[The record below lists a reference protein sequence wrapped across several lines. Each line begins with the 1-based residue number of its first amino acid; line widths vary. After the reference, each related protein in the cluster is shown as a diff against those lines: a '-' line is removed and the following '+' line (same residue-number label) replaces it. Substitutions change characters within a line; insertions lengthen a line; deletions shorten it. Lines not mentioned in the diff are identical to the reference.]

1 MENVRAQQTQ
11 MQPRR
16 LIWRK
21 PYQSRLRKQPRKRA
35 PSIPSTMSVSW
46 SKVGKGKGFNGP
58 VSDEDKIVFI
68 IGKTVFTGDK
78 RIIKRKHKEDLIVHQ
93 LEANPNWKVNNGK
106 IRIGVLVC
114 STPKD
119 TAKRYVML
127 YLQEEDIPKDYM
139 SGKYDELS
147 IKTLHNK
154 FKALADEV
162 NAAAVP
168 VDAAVPVEEMNVL
181 HLKL

>member
-1 MENVRAQQTQ
+1 MENVRAL
-11 MQPRR
+11 PRR
-16 LIWRK
+16 FR
-21 PYQSRLRKQPRKRA
+21 RRNPR
-35 PSIPSTMSVSW
+35 PLEQSIPSTMSVSW
-46 SKVGKGKGFNGP
+46 SKVGKRLSTRGFNDP
-58 VSDEDKIVFI
+58 VSDTDKIKFI
-68 IGKTVFTGDK
+68 FGKTGVFTEDM
-78 RIIKRKHKEDLIVHQ
+78 RIIKRKRNEDLIVHQ
-93 LEANPNWKVNNGK
+93 LEANPNWNVNNGK

-127 YLQEEDIPKDYM
+127 YLQEEDIPKEY
-139 SGKYDELS
+139 KYDEIS

-162 NAAAVP
+162 NAAAGAAVP
-168 VDAAVPVEEMNVL
+168 VETAVPVEEMNVL

>member
-1 MENVRAQQTQ
+1 MENVRALPKRFRRRN
-11 MQPRR
+11 PRP
-16 LIWRK
+16 LE
-21 PYQSRLRKQPRKRA
+21 Q
-35 PSIPSTMSVSW
+35 SIPSPMSVSW
-46 SKVGKGKGFNGP
+46 SKVGKRLSTRGFNDP
-58 VSDEDKIVFI
+58 VSDTDKIKFI
-68 IGKTVFTGDK
+68 FGKTGLLK
-78 RIIKRKHKEDLIVHQ
+78 YIMGKWRIIKRNEDLIVHQ
-93 LEANPNWKVNNGK
+93 LEVNPNWKVDNGN

-114 STPKD
+114 STPKG

-162 NAAAVP
+162 NAA
-168 VDAAVPVEEMNVL
+168 VPVEEMNVL